1 MTICDYGFMI
11 YLQVDFKS
19 WKGVNKVVPPRPG
32 EFPRKKAGALIV
44 GEVEYFFSFAGMSAH
59 GTFLITDKM
68 VDELRALAL
77 RSEKDLGKLD

>member
-1 MTICDYGFMI
+1 MI

-44 GEVEYFFSFAGMSAH
+44 GEVEYFFSFAGMHAH
-59 GTFLITDKM
+59 GKFLITDKM
-68 VDELRALAL
+68 VDELRALML